1 MTQLSL
7 SDEETSIRAERHC
20 HARMKFRRIL
30 MSMLAGLGAS
40 SVHLALMEMKLR
52 TGILPTFDPYTDL
65 QRLLSSLS
73 PDALAAPW
81 SWLLPSLN
89 GSMLLGLLFGQLFPY
104 LPGRSA
110 WVKGCVLGVLSWML
124 LGLGLLPLAG
134 AGVFA
139 NKLAL
144 GAMPALLMLSMLTT
158 YAIAVSVLYQW
169 LIHPARKRHDKVN
182 SP

>member
-1 MTQLSL
+1 
-7 SDEETSIRAERHC
+7 
-20 HARMKFRRIL
+20 MKLQRIF

-40 SVHLALMEMKLR
+40 SVHLALMELKLR

-81 SWLLPSLN
+81 SWLLPSFN

-110 WVKGCVLGVLSWML
+110 WLKGCAFGMLSWIL
-124 LGLGLLPLAG
+124 LGLGLLPLS
-134 AGVFA
+134 GVGVYA
-139 NKLAL
+139 SKLDL
-144 GAMPALLMLSMLTT
+144 GAMPALLMLAMLTT
-158 YAIAVSVLYQW
+158 YAILVSLLYGW
-169 LIHPARKRHDKVN
+169 LTHPYNKHVGDTKA
-182 SP
+182 S